1 MIELAPDLMATLQ
14 VEAERQGKTVSE
26 IVAKAI
32 KEWIDPEP
40 WFDINGPMEPARR
53 VTLPVEGAAY
63 WSADGEFSILVK
75 ALELAY
81 EPVPPP
87 AIVTIAYPGE
97 GEQWEE
103 IRITGEDWMD
113 WMEQFG
119 FTLETVSKPGFT
131 GVPKGC
137 KTAEIRPEQHG

>member
-63 WSADGEFSILVK
+63 WSADGEFSILMK
-75 ALELAY
+75 AIELAY

-87 AIVTIAYPGE
+87 AILTIAYPGE
-97 GEQWEE
+97 GMGEQWEE
-103 IRITGEDWMD
+103 VRITGEDWMEMVD
-113 WMEQFG
+113 KFG
-119 FTLETVSKPGFT
+119 F
-131 GVPKGC
+131 
-137 KTAEIRPEQHG
+137 AQEIAQVDGAG